1 MKKYYVTV
9 NIPVTVEYGGLND
22 EYIEADSL
30 EEALGI
36 AKDSALEDCTII
48 GGDVGEID
56 AYGWEADEEDED
68 D

>member
-1 MKKYYVTV
+1 MKKYWVVV
-9 NIPVTVEYGGLND
+9 NIPVTFEYGGLSED
-22 EYIEADSL
+22 YIEADSL
-30 EEALGI
+30 EEALEI

-56 AYGWEADEEDED
+56 AYGWDADEEDED